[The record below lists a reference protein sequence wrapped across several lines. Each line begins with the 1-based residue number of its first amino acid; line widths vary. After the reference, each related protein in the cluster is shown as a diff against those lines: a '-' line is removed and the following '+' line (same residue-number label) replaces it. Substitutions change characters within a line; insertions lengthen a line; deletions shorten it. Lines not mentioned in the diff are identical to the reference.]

1 MICGHTTAEPVVSKV
16 PLSCVP
22 PCRCFGLSG
31 ATDRLWNCNVESPL
45 FRLNKREGTLDSSCW
60 QSARFAP
67 LSPRYVVHCDE
78 ISEKLPLERMSP
90 PSEPSK
96 NRPGF
101 VGLTTSA
108 CWSG

>member
-1 MICGHTTAEPVVSKV
+1 MICGQVREVLDLSNV

-22 PCRCFGLSG
+22 PCRCAALSA
-31 ATDRLWNCNVESPL
+31 ATDRLWNCKVESPVFKL
-45 FRLNKREGTLDSSCW
+45 WRKVGTLESNWS
-60 QSARFAP
+60 QRAKSVP
-67 LSPRYVVHCDE
+67 LSPRGVAHWDE
-78 ISEKLPLERMSP
+78 MSAKLPLDRMSP

-96 NRPGF
+96 KRAGL